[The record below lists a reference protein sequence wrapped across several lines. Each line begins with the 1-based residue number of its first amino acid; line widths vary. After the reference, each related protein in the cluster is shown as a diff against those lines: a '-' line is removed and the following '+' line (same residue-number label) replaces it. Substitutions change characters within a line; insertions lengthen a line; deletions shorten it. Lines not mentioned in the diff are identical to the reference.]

1 MEAIAQVYSR
11 SLFEVASQQ
20 NHLELVREQLGQLAD
35 ALSESEELKLFC
47 FSPYFSTEEK
57 KAGLMKAID
66 GADPAVENFLML
78 LTENQRLPVIFR
90 VREEFDRLCDEA
102 EDLLAVTVTSAVTL
116 DPAEQRVAD
125 RNFEQSAGAL
135 DDVAFNN
142 LCPVAEQHGTDVVGF
157 EVQRE
162 ASYAV
167 WELEHLQRLA
177 VFEPVNAG
185 DSVADRQ
192 HCADLGQLSSA
203 GL

>member
-116 DPAEQRVAD
+116 DPAV
-125 RNFEQSAGAL
+125 
-135 DDVAFNN
+135 
-142 LCPVAEQHGTDVVGF
+142 
-157 EVQRE
+157 VQRIGDQIGRQTGRKI
-162 ASYAV
+162 
-167 WELEHLQRLA
+167 ELEEEVDPAIVGGFIVR
-177 VFEPVNAG
+177 AG
-185 DSVADRQ
+185 DSILDASIRNRLEQLRTEVAR
-192 HCADLGQLSSA
+192 A
-203 GL
+203 